1 MSNKIEIKGFQAK
14 KVSLAD
20 LTPEQQQFVVNEAN
34 ETGKPIEQI
43 ILELEWN
50 ITQCLKDTE

>member
-43 ILELEWN
+43 ILELE
-50 ITQCLKDTE
+50 